1 MNQDQI
7 GGLVRTLIASVG
19 GYFVGKGLLTSDQV
33 MAIGAAAGPVIAA
46 VWSFVIKRSA

>member
-19 GYFVGKGLLTSDQV
+19 GYFVGKGLLTIDQV
-33 MAIGAAAGPVIAA
+33 M
-46 VWSFVIKRSA
+46 RSAPPLAP